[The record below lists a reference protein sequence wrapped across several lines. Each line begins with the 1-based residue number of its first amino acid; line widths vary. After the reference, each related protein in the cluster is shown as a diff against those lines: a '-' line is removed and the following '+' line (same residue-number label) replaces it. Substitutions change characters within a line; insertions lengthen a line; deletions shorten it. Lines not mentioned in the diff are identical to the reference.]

1 LPEFK
6 FLPGLTKAV
15 TNPIGFV
22 SDGLAKLD
30 DGLHNVVK
38 SPIGKLIA
46 TIGLTMVG
54 VPPWLASAGL
64 TAYSGGNLKDV
75 LISGAMG
82 YLGSG
87 GTVMGVNPLG
97 EIASFLPGAQ
107 GSLINN
113 ALASG
118 TMGAGIGLLR
128 GQSVGEA
135 LKSGALSA
143 AQTAG
148 MQHFGL
154 TAPNAKPDSGTN
166 NAPHFMQ
173 GEQVSGPIS
182 SPDGAPNIQAVS
194 GVGSAQGRDFVTDA
208 QITNQAP
215 EFKPALNASYRLP
228 TGEAAQ
234 TGGIPSPSS
243 ASAMGPT
250 PSQLAETG
258 GIPWSE
264 SAAAQARVS
273 GPTAQAPT
281 PGSVSSVGG
290 QSIPT
295 GTTLSTSPVGQ
306 GEVSGVGLK
315 PPAESSL
322 IGRAQDF
329 AKTPSFDNFGKIFV
343 DPTATTT
350 FGKYAPGAALAL
362 GATALAGGFKTR
374 KAEQNPAFN
383 AQYTGMNYI
392 KDHPEMFG
400 GSLRAGQ
407 FSNMQP
413 IGVPTTGNQMGIP
426 MPQITLPTYN
436 RPYATGGDVNHYPR
450 KVGAIDGPG
459 TATSDSI
466 PAMLS
471 DGEFVFTAKAVRNAG
486 GGSRRKGAAKMYK
499 LMKSLENGPLG
510 SN

>member
-1 LPEFK
+1 LQ
-6 FLPGLTKAV
+6 GL
-15 TNPIGFV
+15 
-22 SDGLAKLD
+22 GLA
-30 DGLHNVVK
+30 
-38 SPIGKLIA
+38 
-46 TIGLTMVG
+46 
-54 VPPWLASAGL
+54 
-64 TAYSGGNLKDV
+64 
-75 LISGAMG
+75 
-82 YLGSG
+82 
-87 GTVMGVNPLG
+87 
-97 EIASFLPGAQ
+97 
-107 GSLINN
+107 
-113 ALASG
+113 
-118 TMGAGIGLLR
+118 
-128 GQSVGEA
+128 
-135 LKSGALSA
+135 
-143 AQTAG
+143 
-148 MQHFGL
+148 
-154 TAPNAKPDSGTN
+154 APNPNAAPSEYQTFTGPDAG
-166 NAPHFMQ
+166 
-173 GEQVSGPIS
+173 G
-182 SPDGAPNIQAVS
+182 
-194 GVGSAQGRDFVTDA
+194 
-208 QITNQAP
+208 NQAP
-215 EFKPALNASYRLP
+215 IYNEGILDPNSGFKNFNTSNPPVYDQGRLVSGIEP
-228 TGEAAQ
+228 SPAQ
-234 TGGIPSPSS
+234 TSGIPAPSS

-322 IGRAQDF
+322 ISRAQDF
-329 AKTPSFDNFGKIFV
+329 AKSPSFDNFGKIFV

-350 FGKYAPGAALAL
+350 IGKYGPGAALAL
-362 GATALAGGFKTR
+362 GATALAGGFKT
-374 KAEQNPAFN
+374 KPSEKNPAFN
-383 AQYTGMNYI
+383 PQYTGMDYRR
-392 KDHPEMFG
+392 DHPELFG

-436 RPYATGGDVNHYPR
+436 RPYAEGGDVNHYPR
-450 KVGAIDGPG
+450 KVGAINGPG